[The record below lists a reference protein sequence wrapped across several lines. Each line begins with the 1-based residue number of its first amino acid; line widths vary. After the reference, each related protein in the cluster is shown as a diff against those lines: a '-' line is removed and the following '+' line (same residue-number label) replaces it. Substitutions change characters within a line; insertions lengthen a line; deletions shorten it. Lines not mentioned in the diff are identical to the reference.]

1 MAETVGRAFEIEG
14 CSTLIINT
22 LEDYSNLSTIRI
34 MSKAGR
40 QYVNSS
46 THTVS
51 TKKSRARATAAI
63 NDYIMTLRSAIFTA
77 TGKDKD
83 VTEGIAPM
91 FMKYDRAGLDLAI
104 SFTSK
109 MTKDEIKWAFAQC
122 KGNMEEKYDRSG
134 YGWDDDDK
142 RKEFTEEGARFF
154 IIREKSTKAGVT
166 GRMVGFAHFRFSVQG
181 DIIDQM
187 VGTPTLFLWDIH
199 LDETVRRKGLG
210 KHVMMLLELIAR
222 REKMHSVSIPVQ
234 MFDESTVAWISNGM
248 KGYSTELI
256 VADVLAFDPDME
268 GFNVYSKAVKAKV
281 VSAPSSPGP
290 AAVSP
295 VTVAASVGTPEK
307 SNTPVAQASPQS
319 IFDICDP
326 VTDEIDGAVSS
337 GESDSDSEAGEDSME
352 AELDFSRLDIYDT
365 LHGLKVLYRE
375 KHGEEPSDEIVEQ
388 WQNNILNAVPSGEEE
403 AVQTA

>member
-1 MAETVGRAFEIEG
+1 
-14 CSTLIINT
+14 
-22 LEDYSNLSTIRI
+22 

-63 NDYIMTLRSAIFTA
+63 NDHIMTLRSAIFTA

-91 FMKYDRAGLDLAI
+91 FMKYDRAGLDLTI

-109 MTKDEIKWAFAQC
+109 MKKEEIKWAFEQC
-122 KGNMEEKYDRSG
+122 KENMEEKYDRSG

-142 RKEFTEEGARFF
+142 RREFTEEGTRFF
-154 IIREKSTKAGVT
+154 IIRERSPEAGVA
-166 GRMVGFAHFRFSVQG
+166 GRIVGFAHFRFSVQG

-199 LDETVRRKGLG
+199 LDESVRRKGLG
-210 KHVMMLLELIAR
+210 KHIMMLLELIAR

-234 MFDESTVAWISNGM
+234 MFDESTTAWIQNGM

-256 VADVLAFDPDME
+256 LRDVLAFDPDME
-268 GFNVYSKAVKAKV
+268 GFNVYSKSVGAKPKV
-281 VSAPSSPGP
+281 VSPSPSPEP
-290 AAVSP
+290 AAISP
-295 VTVAASVGTPEK
+295 VTVTTSVGTPEK
-307 SNTPVAQASPQS
+307 STTPVAQASPQS
-319 IFDICDP
+319 VFDICDP
-326 VTDEIDGAVSS
+326 AADELDGAISS
-337 GESDSDSEAGEDSME
+337 DESDVDSEADE
-352 AELDFSRLDIYDT
+352 AEEPIEEELDFSQLDLHDT
-365 LHGLKVLYRE
+365 IHGLKVLYRE

-388 WQNNILNAVPSGEEE
+388 WHSNLLNAVPAGEE
-403 AVQTA
+403 APQSP